1 MDIITYSLSKKYI
14 EDSLK
19 GVGALKGKNC
29 TISSIEPVEGG
40 NKITFSWTLDDGAQK
55 TESLIVMD
63 GKDGSGN
70 DSYTK
75 EEIDEK
81 ISKAIEDAIIG
92 DIDLSDYDTSEEV
105 DEKISNS
112 IVVPMY
118 DEEDES
124 IKFVGGS
131 VPTPGGGNNTS
142 GGASI
147 KPSATVPTNST
158 VGNLWDM
165 LIVPTTPLRLYI
177 LGSIEDNKYNWTCIA
192 GENVVFEDVEVEEET
207 PEDGDTKIPLELKLI
222 KGQNSTSTIPTTP
235 FFKWTAVDNVGD
247 ATSYYTIKVT
257 CDEGY
262 IVGLSTRVESQ
273 VTSEYPS
280 ARSGDKT
287 GVEVSFSN
295 KAPYISSTYCYV
307 SIRPSSATNIT
318 TNEQINDCVQN
329 ANVKIQV
336 MNDQDVVVAE
346 YKLVN
351 EVEG

>member
-40 NKITFSWTLDDGAQK
+40 NKITFSWTLDDGTQK
-55 TESLIVMD
+55 TESLIVMN

-142 GGASI
+142 GGTSI
-147 KPSATVPTNST
+147 KPSATIPTKST

-165 LIVPTTPLRLYI
+165 LLVTTAPLRLYI
-177 LGSIEDNKYNWTCIA
+177 LRSIDGEKYNWTCIA
-192 GENVVFEDVEVEEET
+192 GENVVFEDVEVEEEK
-207 PEDGDTKIPLELKLI
+207 PEDGDTRIPLELKLV
-222 KGQNSTSTIPTTP
+222 TIINQANKVATTP
-235 FFKWTAVDNVGD
+235 YFDATAVDNVGD
-247 ATSYYTIKVT
+247 STSYYTVRAT

-262 IVGLSTRVESQ
+262 FIAISRVATKSVGEYATNATGSPSKTLSESN
-273 VTSEYPS
+273 
-280 ARSGDKT
+280 
-287 GVEVSFSN
+287 N
-295 KAPYISSTYCYV
+295 KAPMNDYKYYNV
-307 SIRPSSATNIT
+307 MIRKDGVTNTT

-329 ANVKIQV
+329 ANAKIQV
-336 MNDQDVVVAE
+336 MNDQDVVIAE

-351 EVEG
+351 NVEG